1 MRERL
6 KIGICQWALPMEGPY
21 GCKLAS
27 ELGLEGIQLDIGT
40 NKRGFLLSNKFV
52 QEAYLEFG
60 KEFGISFPSI
70 AIPEL
75 DNFSM
80 LAPEGS
86 RDREIANKA
95 IRKAIE
101 TAEAMKISL
110 VMIPSFN
117 KSEIKTEADF
127 EQAVDCLQNTCD
139 YAKNKGIIIG
149 TENLLSVN
157 DVKLLF
163 KKVNRSNLK
172 LYFDTQN
179 YSLNKGYNTAE
190 MLGLLISYICE
201 VHVKDGKNGDLS
213 GALLGKGDANFYNS
227 MKVLKKYNYSGWI
240 ILENY
245 YDREPLSLQNNNP
258 VELLKQ
264 DIKTLKEVINGR

>member
-40 NKRGFLLSNKFV
+40 NQRGFLLSNRFV
-52 QEAYLEFG
+52 QEAYLESR

-117 KSEIKTEADF
+117 KSEIKTEVDF
-127 EQAVDCLQNTCD
+127 EQAVDCLQNACD

-157 DVKLLF
+157 DYKLLF

-190 MLGLLISYICE
+190 MLELLIPYICE
-201 VHVKDGKNGDLS
+201 VHVKDGKNGALS

-227 MKVLKKYNYSGWI
+227 MKVLGKYNYSDWI
-240 ILENY
+240 MLENY
-245 YDREPLSLQNNNP
+245 YDREPLSLQNSNP

-264 DIKTLKEVINGR
+264 DIKTLKEVINWR

>member
-6 KIGICQWALPMEGPY
+6 KIGICQWALPMEGSY
-21 GCKLAS
+21 GSKLAS

-127 EQAVDCLQNTCD
+127 EQAVDCLQNACD

-190 MLGLLISYICE
+190 MLELLISYICE

-245 YDREPLSLQNNNP
+245 YDQEPLSLQNNSL

-264 DIKTLKEVINGR
+264 DIETLKEVINWR

>member
-40 NKRGFLLSNKFV
+40 NQRGFLLSNKFV
-52 QEAYLEFG
+52 QEAYLESG

-86 RDREIANKA
+86 RDREIVNKA

-127 EQAVDCLQNTCD
+127 EQAVDCLQNACD
-139 YAKNKGIIIG
+139 YAKNKGITIG
-149 TENLLSVN
+149 TENILSVN

-190 MLGLLISYICE
+190 MLELLISYICE

-245 YDREPLSLQNNNP
+245 YDRESLSLQNNNP

-264 DIKTLKEVINGR
+264 DIKTLKEVINWR

>member
-6 KIGICQWALPMEGPY
+6 KIGICQWALSMEGPY

-27 ELGLEGIQLDIGT
+27 ELGIEGIQLDIGI
-40 NKRGFLLSNKFV
+40 NQRGFLLSNKFV
-52 QEAYLEFG
+52 QEAYLESG

-127 EQAVDCLQNTCD
+127 KQAIECLKNACD

-190 MLGLLISYICE
+190 MLELLISYICE

>member
-21 GCKLAS
+21 GSKLAS

-127 EQAVDCLQNTCD
+127 EQAVDCLQNACD

-190 MLGLLISYICE
+190 MLELLISYICE

-245 YDREPLSLQNNNP
+245 YDQEPLSLQNNSL

-264 DIKTLKEVINGR
+264 DIETLKEVINWR